1 MQMFTIQISLSPHH
15 FIKVD
20 LIIPL
25 LGILCYSSVYVTEYV
40 KSNKMI
46 LKTLYNSDCHD
57 LAVLKT
63 LDNLGFS
70 IIILFASCHPM
81 NFKTNWKNLKS
92 PDVFP
97 DIIGL

>member
-1 MQMFTIQISLSPHH
+1 MFTAQISLSPHH

-40 KSNKMI
+40 KSNKLT
-46 LKTLYNSDCHD
+46 LKTLYKSDRHY
-57 LAVLKT
+57 LTVLKA

-70 IIILFASCHPM
+70 RL
-81 NFKTNWKNLKS
+81 
-92 PDVFP
+92 
-97 DIIGL
+97 